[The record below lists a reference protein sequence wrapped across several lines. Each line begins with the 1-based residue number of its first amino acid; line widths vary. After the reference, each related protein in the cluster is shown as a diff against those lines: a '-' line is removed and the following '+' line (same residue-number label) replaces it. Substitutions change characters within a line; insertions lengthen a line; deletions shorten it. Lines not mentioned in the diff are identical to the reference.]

1 MPILL
6 RLVMDTSVVLGEAIK
21 LYVLII
27 WILKMSD
34 SQTSFEEAIIIR
46 NKVFKIER
54 SQLI

>member
-1 MPILL
+1 
-6 RLVMDTSVVLGEAIK
+6 MDTSVVLGEAIK